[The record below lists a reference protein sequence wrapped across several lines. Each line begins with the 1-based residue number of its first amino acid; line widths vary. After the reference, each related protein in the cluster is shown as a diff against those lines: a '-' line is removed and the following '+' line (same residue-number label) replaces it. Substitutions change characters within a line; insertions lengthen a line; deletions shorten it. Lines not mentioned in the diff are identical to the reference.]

1 MSYLIHHWFNW
12 PGAGER
18 HAIIGSNDGGIANPN
33 YFMVIT
39 ETCVIKWLL
48 FNTDGGMLFQRYI
61 VIWSLWK
68 HVSYDDLV
76 NFNVGG
82 NELITPVDW
91 PGRSGYH
98 LPLGGDTLSDT
109 WFDWQVVGRR
119 EHYRIH
125 QWPVSSGTPCSALA
139 ESTPPPAAEDRPGP
153 LPPGPLPCLALA
165 EFPRTLVHLT

>member
-1 MSYLIHHWFNW
+1 
-12 PGAGER
+12 
-18 HAIIGSNDGGIANPN
+18 
-33 YFMVIT
+33 MVIT

-68 HVSYDDLV
+68 HVSYHDLV

-91 PGRSGYH
+91 PGRSGNH

-109 WFDWQVVGRR
+109 WFD
-119 EHYRIH
+119 
-125 QWPVSSGTPCSALA
+125 
-139 ESTPPPAAEDRPGP
+139 
-153 LPPGPLPCLALA
+153 
-165 EFPRTLVHLT
+165 